1 MERKYWRPG
10 LRVGLGAVAAAL
22 VLLAGTGT
30 CVASGATAALQ
41 PAKLADA
48 APLDRGDGFGTQRS
62 EAQRV
67 RTLQRVLRRL
77 GWAPGPVDGLFGPR
91 TEAALLRFQAATGLS
106 ADGVAGPA
114 TWRGLGR
121 SLEVR
126 AVQVRLRRARNA
138 AGAARWAV
146 RAPHHRRGDTV
157 RTVTARPGAAR
168 RGAAGPAGASARA
181 GTGILGGDVHP
192 AHG

>member
-1 MERKYWRPG
+1 MERTYWRPG

-30 CVASGATAALQ
+30 CVASAATVQ

-62 EAQRV
+62 ETQRV

-106 ADGVAGPA
+106 TDGVAGPA

-121 SLEVR
+121 SLDVR
-126 AVQVRLRRARNA
+126 AVQVRLRRA
-138 AGAARWAV
+138 GM
-146 RAPHHRRGDTV
+146 
-157 RTVTARPGAAR
+157 RPGPLDGLYGPRTTAAEIGR
-168 RGAAGPAGASARA
+168 ASCRERV
-181 GTGILGGDVHP
+181 L
-192 AHG
+192 